1 MTCGGSAMKDHSK
14 FEQQRQYYP
23 VLGYKTFLNT
33 AQNGL
38 LPTYASLAMQEY
50 IEHRHLNALDV
61 IAMTAQWD
69 DLDIVRAKVGRM
81 LNSKSS
87 EIMFG
92 SSMSELMNIF
102 TNGLD
107 LKKGDNV
114 VIYNNTYF
122 SISYSWFNLRDR
134 LGIEVRVAESD
145 EGRTPCERLF
155 EFVDE
160 NTRAISVCHVDF
172 DSGYRHELSEI
183 GAFCKERGIAFAV
196 DGTQAC
202 GAMKVDV
209 KAMNIDFYAAS
220 TYKWLQGLLGLGFA
234 FIDENF
240 MPKLSQSVMGWVGTV
255 DKLHNDPMVLEL
267 CDEARKFECGGIS
280 FVALEGLSRVI
291 DNYLRLG
298 ADDIEEYIL
307 DLADYCYE
315 RAGRLKDCSVYGH
328 AGRENRSGIVTF
340 TIPESY
346 GITREFLNSHQINA
360 MILDGTKVRLA
371 MHYYNN
377 KGDIDRFFDLLESME
392 GK

>member
-1 MTCGGSAMKDHSK
+1 MKDTSK

-23 VLGYKTFLNT
+23 VLGYKTFLNS

-38 LPTYASLAMQEY
+38 IPTYASQAMQEY

-61 IAMTAQWD
+61 ITMSAQWD
-69 DLDIVRAKVGRM
+69 DLDIVRAKVGKM
-81 LNSKSS
+81 VNAKPT

-102 TNGLD
+102 SNGLD
-107 LKKGDNV
+107 LKEGDNV
-114 VIYNNTYF
+114 VIYDSTYF
-122 SISYSWFNLRDR
+122 SMSYIWFNLRDR
-134 LGIEVRVAESD
+134 QGIEVRIAEAD
-145 EGRTPCERLF
+145 EGRTPCEKLF
-155 EFVDE
+155 ELADK
-160 NTRAISVCHVDF
+160 NTKAIAVCHVDF
-172 DSGYRHELSEI
+172 GSGYRHDLAEI
-183 GAFCKERGIAFAV
+183 GSFCKEHGIAFAV

-209 KAMNIDFYAAS
+209 KAMGIDFYAAS

-240 MPKLSQSVMGWVGTV
+240 LPKLSQSMIGWVGTV
-255 DKLHNDPMVLEL
+255 DKLHNDAMVLEL

-280 FVALEGLSRVI
+280 FVALEGLTRVV

-307 DLADYCYE
+307 SLSEHCYK
-315 RAGRLKDCSVYGH
+315 RAKKLKKCRVYGPV
-328 AGRENRSGIVTF
+328 EKKNRSGIVTVTF
-340 TIPESY
+340 PESF
-346 GITREFLNSHQINA
+346 GISREMLEAHQINA
-360 MILDGTKVRLA
+360 MMQGNTRVRLA

-377 KGDIDRFFDLLESME
+377 TEDIDRFFDLLAELE
-392 GK
+392 KTVK

>member
-1 MTCGGSAMKDHSK
+1 MSNNDRFSK

-38 LPTYASLAMQEY
+38 IPTYASQSMQEY
-50 IEHRHLNALDV
+50 IERRHLNALDV
-61 IAMTAQWD
+61 ITMSAQWD
-69 DLDIVRAKVGRM
+69 DLDIVRAKIGRM
-81 LNSKSS
+81 INAKST
-87 EIMFG
+87 EILFG

-102 TNGLD
+102 SNGIG

-114 VIYNNTYF
+114 IIYDSTYF
-122 SISYSWFNLRDR
+122 STSYIWFNKREQ
-134 LGIEVRVAESD
+134 LGIEVRIAESD
-145 EGRTPCERLF
+145 EGRTPCEKLF
-155 EFVDE
+155 ELADE
-160 NTRAISVCHVDF
+160 NTKAILVCHVDF
-172 DSGYRHELSEI
+172 GSGFRHDLAQI

-209 KAMNIDFYAAS
+209 KEMNIDFYATS
-220 TYKWLQGLLGLGFA
+220 TYKWLQCLLGLGFA
-234 FIDENF
+234 YIDEKF
-240 MPKLSQSVMGWVGTV
+240 LPKLSQSVIGWVGTV
-255 DKLHNDPMVLEL
+255 DKLHNDAMVLEL

-280 FVALEGLSRVI
+280 FIAIEGLTRVV

-307 DLADYCYE
+307 SLADHCYE
-315 RAGRLKDCSVYGH
+315 RAEGLKKCRVYGPV
-328 AGRENRSGIVTF
+328 GRENRSGIVTVTF
-340 TIPESY
+340 PESF
-346 GITREFLNSHQINA
+346 GISREMLDAHQINA
-360 MILDGTKVRLA
+360 MMQGSSRVRLA

-377 KGDIDRFFDLLESME
+377 TGDIDRFFDLLEELEAE